1 MSFFRPVIAVVATTI
16 LWIVASALIFRFQ
29 VPSIAQSGNVEA
41 GNFGRLLT
49 SFTPCGSLIFYF
61 SILGDLENKGTGLGW
76 TNMATRQTIY
86 GNFSVLIVL
95 LCILLSCLLYAFLIF
110 YLDNVWPFQHGVPRS
125 PFFICDPGYW
135 RPKSAASSSRPQSG
149 RAAPHLN
156 PTKYEPD
163 PDNLNARIMVQDL
176 CKSFSSKFSSAKK
189 PAVDHLWLNIYEN
202 QLTVLLGHNGAYV
215 DFHFNFDMLIIF
227 ILFPK

>member
-1 MSFFRPVIAVVATTI
+1 MVATTI

-86 GNFSVLIVL
+86 GNFSVLVVL

-215 DFHFNFDMLIIF
+215 DFHLNFDMLTPFFNI
-227 ILFPK
+227 